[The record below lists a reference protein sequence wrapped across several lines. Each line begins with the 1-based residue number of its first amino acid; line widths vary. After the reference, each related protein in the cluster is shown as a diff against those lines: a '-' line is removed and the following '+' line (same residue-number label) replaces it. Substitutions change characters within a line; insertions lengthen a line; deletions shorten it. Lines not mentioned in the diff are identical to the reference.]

1 MESINIQNFE
11 LKEFS
16 FNLNDSNNIEKIY
29 IKFQSKNLFN
39 IKYFNKFN
47 FFKKYFLIIKN
58 NNGEQKMFK
67 LSLKDID
74 IVRKYVFQINY
85 KLKNRNLN

>member
-11 LKEFS
+11 LKDVS

-58 NNGEQKMFK
+58 NNGEHKMFK

-74 IVRKYVFQINY
+74 IVRKYVFQINC